1 MKTNSNKIFL
11 VTASIA
17 FSLFGALS
25 ATSASGF
32 SQFIG
37 LGDSTLDSGYFRYH
51 SMENSTLDAGLAL
64 AMAAGANGGFAGNGI
79 MVTTMLAEKFGL
91 NALPIDGGGL
101 NYANGGSL
109 TAPDPAGLSGNVPL
123 TMQIT
128 NYLNSVNGF
137 ANPNALYVISS
148 GNNDLARIATQP
160 GLDQQSS
167 ALAASVRSL
176 QDAGARYLLVPNS
189 FRYANLASLGGE
201 ITGSDEVAAYTQLI
215 AYNTQRWNDLTA
227 AGVHYIPADLDSVF
241 KYIVKN
247 PIKFGFTPQSVL
259 AANSPSPVPA
269 VFSVLTEEQQQT
281 YLIIDT
287 KHLTTAGQTIEADY
301 EYSLL
306 TAPGEISLLAESAIQ
321 IGLSR
326 TATIQRQ
333 IEISGKSR
341 GPKGI
346 IGWVATGA
354 NYLST
359 DTNSSVTDASGNP
372 FQGTIGADYRTE
384 ANIILGGALSAGST
398 SQDFSTGGDFN
409 QDNQTIS
416 AYIAY
421 QSDQFWGNAVASY
434 GLIQNDINRNVRLG
448 RYTDLNHGDADG
460 HSLALALRGG
470 FDFKVVG
477 QFATG
482 PIIGVII
489 QEARID
495 GFTEHG
501 TTGAT
506 SLTFDSQ
513 TRDSQ
518 ITQIGWRGSIEL
530 GAWKPFAEVT
540 WNHEFNEDDRTLRTA
555 LTSVSA
561 PSYVSLATP
570 IAPDWG
576 LATLG
581 TSYKFNE
588 TTSLWGSF
596 SSSFGAEDFNN
607 YGGEIGLRISF

>member
-1 MKTNSNKIFL
+1 MKKTSKKVSL

-17 FSLFGALS
+17 FSLLS
-25 ATSASGF
+25 AANASGF
-32 SQFIG
+32 NQFIG

-51 SMENSTLDAGLAL
+51 SMGSSVLDAGLAS

-79 MVTTMLAEKFGL
+79 MVTTILAERFGL

-109 TAPDPAGLSGNVPL
+109 TAPDPSGSPGNVPL
-123 TMQIT
+123 TAQIT
-128 NYLNSVNGF
+128 RHLASVNGF

-148 GNNDLARIATQP
+148 GNNDLAHITTQD
-160 GLDQQSS
+160 GLNRQSS

-189 FRYANLASLGGE
+189 FRYANLVSLGGE
-201 ITGSDEVAAYTQLI
+201 ITDSTKATEYVQLI

-241 KYIVKN
+241 KYVARN
-247 PIKFGFTPQSVL
+247 PTKFGFTPQTVL
-259 AANSPSPVPA
+259 ATNSPSPVPA
-269 VFSVLTEEQQQT
+269 VFSILTEEQQQT
-281 YLIIDT
+281 YLFIDT

-333 IEISGKSR
+333 IELSGKNH
-341 GPKGI
+341 GLKGI
-346 IGWVATGA
+346 NGWIAA
-354 NYLST
+354 AAHYLST
-359 DTNSSVTDASGNP
+359 DADSSATDASGNP

-384 ANIILGGALSAGST
+384 AHILFGGALSAGTT

-409 QDNQTIS
+409 QDNQAIS
-416 AYIAY
+416 VYAAY
-421 QSDQFWGNAVASY
+421 QSDQFWSNAVAAY
-434 GLIQNDINRNVRLG
+434 GLIQNDINRNVQLG
-448 RYTDLNHGDADG
+448 RFTDLNNGNADG
-460 HSLALALRGG
+460 QSLALALRGG
-470 FDFKVVG
+470 FNFKVS
-477 QFATG
+477 QFETG
-482 PIIGVII
+482 PTIGLIL
-489 QEARID
+489 QEAHID

-506 SLTFDSQ
+506 SLTFGSQ
-513 TRDSQ
+513 TRESQ
-518 ITQIGWRGSIEL
+518 ITQIGWRGSIEVD
-530 GAWKPFAEVT
+530 AWKPFAEAA
-540 WNHEFNEDDRTLRTA
+540 WNHEFNDDGRTVRTS

-561 PSYVSLATP
+561 PSYMGLATP
-570 IAPDWG
+570 IASDWG
-576 LATLG
+576 IATLG
-581 TSYKFNE
+581 TSYKFNK
-588 TTSLWGSF
+588 TTSIWGSF

-607 YGGEIGLRISF
+607 YGGEIGLQISF

>member
-1 MKTNSNKIFL
+1 MRTNSKKISL

-17 FSLFGALS
+17 FSLFGALN
-25 ATSASGF
+25 AANASGF
-32 SQFIG
+32 NQFIG

-51 SMENSTLDAGLAL
+51 STGDGALDAYLAN
-64 AMAAGANGGFAGNGI
+64 AIAAGANGGFAGNGI
-79 MVTTMLAEKFGL
+79 MVTTILAGKFGL

-109 TAPDPAGLSGNVPL
+109 TAPDPSGSPANVPL
-123 TMQIT
+123 TTQIT
-128 NYLNSVNGF
+128 NHLASVNGL

-148 GNNDLARIATQP
+148 GNNDLVHITTQDA
-160 GLDQQSS
+160 LNRQSS

-201 ITGSDEVAAYTQLI
+201 ITDSTNATEYAQLV

-241 KYIVKN
+241 KYVVRN
-247 PIKFGFTPQSVL
+247 PTKFGFTPQSVL

-269 VFSVLTEEQQQT
+269 IFAVLTEEQQQT

-287 KHLTTAGQTIEADY
+287 MHLTTAGQTIEADY

-333 IEISGKSR
+333 IELSGKSR

-346 IGWVATGA
+346 NGWVAAGA
-354 NYLST
+354 HYLST
-359 DTNSSVTDASGNP
+359 DTNSGVTDASGNP
-372 FQGTIGADYRTE
+372 FQGTIGADYRAE
-384 ANIILGGALSAGST
+384 ADIIFGGALSAGAT

-409 QDNQTIS
+409 QESQTIS
-416 AYIAY
+416 AYVAY
-421 QSDQFWGNAVASY
+421 QSDRFWGNAVASY
-434 GLIQNDINRNVRLG
+434 GLIQNDINRNVQLG
-448 RYTDLNHGDADG
+448 RFTDVNHGDADG

-470 FDFKVVG
+470 FDFKVG
-477 QFATG
+477 QFTTG
-482 PIIGVII
+482 PIMGVII

-506 SLTFDSQ
+506 SLTFDDQ

-530 GAWKPFAEVT
+530 GAWKPFAEAT
-540 WNHEFNEDDRTLRTA
+540 WNHEFNDDDRTLWTA

-570 IAPDWG
+570 IASDWG
-576 LATLG
+576 IATLG

-596 SSSFGAEDFNN
+596 SSSFGAEDFSN
-607 YGGEIGLRISF
+607 YCGEIGLRISF